1 MACVVMKF
9 GGSLTAS
16 ADLMQRIVQITQIEF
31 AAWERVVVVVSAMA
45 GVTDAL
51 LNAAEAAVQADA
63 ATYRR
68 ITNRLLHSHSQMIA
82 DLFGDGIEAQRLMS
96 HIQQHLQSLLHIC
109 DAIVNKQAPLLLL
122 KDQVMALGECMIAP
136 ILTALMQ
143 REGLR
148 AVQVDPL
155 ALLITDNTHQHAHP
169 VIDLVDTQADL
180 ILKPLLDAGVIP
192 VVPGFIG
199 KSRSGNLTTLGRGGS
214 DLTATVLGAALDA
227 DEVWIWTYVDGIMSA
242 DPALVPNAR
251 VIPALTY
258 DEVNELSYFGARV
271 IHPGAIEPLV
281 GRGIPLRVRS
291 PFNLDHA
298 GTLIQAEAPAEF
310 AETLKAVTAVDGLC
324 LNSVNHPFDLVSFL
338 GKVRDIVGAALPAPS
353 IVMQS
358 HQRATLVFVV
368 PTSEGPSAVSAIAS
382 NLTQHLPDWEVLP
395 VKVIAAIGAFPSTRL
410 TVDGPIRPIA
420 AALGADNRLLIAVR
434 TEDVQAAV
442 RQLHWWVEQG
452 APSAG
457 ILYPRR
463 MLSSGEETT

>member
-1 MACVVMKF
+1 MACIVMKF

-51 LNAAEAAVQADA
+51 LNATEAAVHGDA
-63 ATYRR
+63 THYRR
-68 ITNRLLHSHSQMIA
+68 IANRLLHSHLQMLT
-82 DLFGDGIEAQRLMS
+82 DLFRDAIETRRLTAQ
-96 HIQQHLQSLLHIC
+96 IQQHLQNLLHLC
-109 DAIVNKQAPLLLL
+109 DAIASKQEPLPLL
-122 KDQVMALGECMIAP
+122 KDQVMALGEYMIAP
-136 ILTALMQ
+136 LLTALMQ

-155 ALLITDNTHQHAHP
+155 ALIVTDNTHQHAHP
-169 VIDLVDTQADL
+169 VMDLIDTQADL
-180 ILKPLLDAGVIP
+180 ILKPLLDAGAIP
-192 VVPGFIG
+192 VVPGFVG

-214 DLTATVLGAALDA
+214 DLTATVLAAALDA
-227 DEVWIWTYVDGIMSA
+227 DEVWIWTHVDGIMSA

-271 IHPGAIEPLV
+271 VHPGAIEPLI

-298 GTLIQAEAPAEF
+298 GTLIQAETPTEF
-310 AETLKAVTAVDGLC
+310 AETLKSVTAVDGLC
-324 LNSVNHPFDLVSFL
+324 LTSVNRPFDLVSFL
-338 GKVRDIVGAALPAPS
+338 GKVHHIVGAALPAPS

-368 PTSEGPSAVSAIAS
+368 PTSEGPSAVSSMANSLI
-382 NLTQHLPDWEVLP
+382 QHLPDWEVQT
-395 VKVIAAIGAFPSTRL
+395 VKVIAAIGAFPATRL
-410 TVDGPIRPIA
+410 TLDEPIRPIA
-420 AALGADNRLLIAVR
+420 SALGSGNRRLIAIR

-452 APSAG
+452 TTSLG
-457 ILYPRR
+457 TMYPRR
-463 MLSSGEETT
+463 IPTSGE